1 MNKTLDS
8 FSAFHSSQNYETV
21 KTKLLGANCDRQA
34 LHSGKAAI
42 LQAALCYRKLKVTA
56 WACSP
61 NGTEAF
67 NKPLLSNKLPSGC
80 SCLVLEMCGL
90 ILFEGCEQ
98 GIFSFLNPVAP
109 SIYENEDI
117 KKGILCQ
124 LFGGA
129 NKDFA
134 DTGRG
139 KFRFVWLA
147 LIVIIT

>member
-1 MNKTLDS
+1 MS
-8 FSAFHSSQNYETV
+8 
-21 KTKLLGANCDRQA
+21 
-34 LHSGKAAI
+34 
-42 LQAALCYRKLKVTA
+42 
-56 WACSP
+56 
-61 NGTEAF
+61 
-67 NKPLLSNKLPSGC
+67 
-80 SCLVLEMCGL
+80 GL

-98 GIFSFLNPVAP
+98 IFFSFFSNLVPVAP

-139 KFRFVWLA
+139 KFRFVWSA
-147 LIVIIT
+147 LKIV